1 MANQKEQLIAKIAT
15 GTFSD
20 EVLEQAMLALT
31 PKAQPL
37 AQAPSGFL
45 SEAEARKFC
54 GNISRSTLWIWRR
67 QGLRSYRLNGRRLFL
82 PEDLKRFVIGMPD
95 TPAREEA

>member
-1 MANQKEQLIAKIAT
+1 MANQKEQLIAKLAT

-31 PKAQPL
+31 QKTQPL

-54 GNISRSTLWIWRR
+54 GDIS
-67 QGLRSYRLNGRRLFL
+67 RLNGRRLFL
-82 PEDLKRFVIGMPD
+82 PEDLKRFIIGMPD

>member
-1 MANQKEQLIAKIAT
+1 MANQKEQLIAKLAT

-20 EVLEQAMLALT
+20 EMLEQAMLALM
-31 PKAQPL
+31 PKAQSL
-37 AQAPSGFL
+37 TQAPSGFL

-54 GNISRSTLWIWRR
+54 GNISRSTIWIWRN
-67 QGLRSYRLNGRRLFL
+67 QGLRSYRLNGRRFFL
-82 PEDLKRFVIGMPD
+82 PEDLKRFIIGMPD

>member
-1 MANQKEQLIAKIAT
+1 MANQKEQLIAKLAT

-37 AQAPSGFL
+37 TQAPSGFL

-54 GNISRSTLWIWRR
+54 GNISRSTIWIWRQ
-67 QGLRSYRLNGRRLFL
+67 QGLRSYRLNGRRFFL

>member
-1 MANQKEQLIAKIAT
+1 MANQKEQLIAKLAT

-20 EVLEQAMLALT
+20 EVLET
-31 PKAQPL
+31 QPL
-37 AQAPSGFL
+37 TQAPSGFL

-54 GNISRSTLWIWRR
+54 GDISRSTLWIWRR

-82 PEDLKRFVIGMPD
+82 PEDLKRFIIGMPD